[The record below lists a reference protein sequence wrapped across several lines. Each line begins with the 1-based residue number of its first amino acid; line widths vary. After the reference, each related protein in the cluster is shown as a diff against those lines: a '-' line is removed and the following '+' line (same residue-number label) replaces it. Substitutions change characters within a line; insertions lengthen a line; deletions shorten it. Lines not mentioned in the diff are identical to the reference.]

1 MSRYHRREPRNKKP
15 VIIGDMKQV
24 RIDHRTI
31 IEVSIN
37 IPDDIARERYLKR
50 YKLDNKVSEEFV
62 PPKEEIISIEEAIG
76 SLEEL
81 EAIIEDAN
89 IAETE

>member
-1 MSRYHRREPRNKKP
+1 
-15 VIIGDMKQV
+15 MKHV

-37 IPDDIARERYLKR
+37 IPDDIAKERYSQR
-50 YKLDNKVSEEFV
+50 YKLDNKISEEFV
-62 PPKEEIISIEEAIG
+62 PPKEEIIPYEEAIG

-89 IAETE
+89 SSETE